1 MLKYL
6 VILLDDTSAS
16 YCHCDNPNKNPRL
29 IPLDTLN
36 EAILYAMKE
45 NLMIQF
51 VWPDYE
57 LPQEYKDVI
66 ATIDHVNI
74 VPSQLTEDAD
84 VVVYD
89 GIPSEVTVDSTVVIR
104 LTLDELLGGGDRLG
118 ELTKS
123 VSRLNVAVRDTE
135 HFSDA
140 TAEQYQSVLDNI
152 ATIVKDEYV
161 GGHAVQV
168 NMLTDRLMLSAMN
181 NCNAGWESLTLA
193 PDGHFYICPAFYYS
207 GDSPVGSVADGID
220 IKNPQLYRLDHAPIC
235 RNCDAWHCRRCVWLN
250 QRTTLEVNTPSHEQC
265 VMAHTEREASR
276 RLLDSIRKNGSFMP
290 EMDIPEIEYND
301 PFEKIKQQLK

>member
-6 VILLDDTSAS
+6 VILLDDTSVS

-57 LPQEYKDVI
+57 LPQKYKDVI

-123 VSRLNVAVRDTE
+123 VSRLNVAVRDT
-135 HFSDA
+135 DRK
-140 TAEQYQSVLDNI
+140 SV
-152 ATIVKDEYV
+152 V
-161 GGHAVQV
+161 
-168 NMLTDRLMLSAMN
+168 
-181 NCNAGWESLTLA
+181 
-193 PDGHFYICPAFYYS
+193 
-207 GDSPVGSVADGID
+207 
-220 IKNPQLYRLDHAPIC
+220 
-235 RNCDAWHCRRCVWLN
+235 
-250 QRTTLEVNTPSHEQC
+250 
-265 VMAHTEREASR
+265 
-276 RLLDSIRKNGSFMP
+276 
-290 EMDIPEIEYND
+290 
-301 PFEKIKQQLK
+301 